1 MSHIN
6 NLQVICQI
14 NEFIQLI
21 YILFLDFF
29 KNFLL
34 NITFFLK
41 IIWLFVNYTGGS
53 RINRDP
59 AAVADTTSGNVRTI
73 WCEDAYL
80 IAYDPSWIFTDLYS
94 S

>member
-34 NITFFLK
+34 NITFFFK
-41 IIWLFVNYTGGS
+41 NYMVI
-53 RINRDP
+53 RELHWRNPD
-59 AAVADTTSGNVRTI
+59 
-73 WCEDAYL
+73 
-80 IAYDPSWIFTDLYS
+80 
-94 S
+94 